1 MKTNICFLL
10 LLALLLFLLFILA
23 RGFWSRRF
31 KTACHFALL
40 DLQGNFHVQ
49 WTWSGFV
56 ARSPWDA
63 PHLAWPRAYHFAFC
77 YWVNLLLSNFSA
89 KCSLTALFTIWTSST
104 RKCFWSSG
112 SLCSLSRHT
121 CGLEKATKSFTLTI
135 HSIDH
140 ITSPPSR
147 ISKWERQESW
157 CLGLWSTTPPSRP
170 EHISRSVGAEDQC
183 VLPVSKAEHGSGAS
197 LGPRGALGVEAPV

>member
-49 WTWSGFV
+49 WTRSGFV

-89 KCSLTALFTIWTSST
+89 KCSLGNITHCLNLIDKEMLLKLRFSLQLEPTHLWAGEGHKINHPHHPFNRPHHFTTTTHIKMRETGVLVPRAVINHASQQTRTYFEKCWSRGSMCASSLQGRTRFWT
-104 RKCFWSSG
+104 
-112 SLCSLSRHT
+112 
-121 CGLEKATKSFTLTI
+121 
-135 HSIDH
+135 
-140 ITSPPSR
+140 
-147 ISKWERQESW
+147 
-157 CLGLWSTTPPSRP
+157 
-170 EHISRSVGAEDQC
+170 
-183 VLPVSKAEHGSGAS
+183 
-197 LGPRGALGVEAPV
+197 